1 MPSQAFKKFCKN
13 LVDVD
18 RLIQVHVYL
27 KTGGKGKQGLGHLTR
42 SGVVMLCAAWEIY
55 IESLIEE
62 SIEVLLA
69 HVDSPKSLPLT
80 VQKELSKAVKTAKH
94 ELKPLD
100 LAGDGWRLVYTQRA
114 KVLLSGFNTPK
125 TGPIETLFKKL
136 IGYKVISEDFSED
149 LAAQVDDFVKA
160 RGEIA
165 HKGREAK
172 YIRINQLKQYRKI
185 TLSAV
190 KEIDNATRYFL
201 NSFLNL
207 SHNSPWYPIGD
218 DHEAEANCG
227 ETWSEQTRV
236 VVVDVATLEE
246 EETEIAQAQT

>member
-18 RLIQVHVYL
+18 RLIQAHIFL

-42 SGVVMLCAAWEIY
+42 SGVVMLCATWEIY

-62 SIEVLLA
+62 AIEVLLA

-80 VQKELSKAVKTAKH
+80 VQKELSKAVKSAEH
-94 ELKPLD
+94 ELRPLD

-125 TGPIETLFKKL
+125 TGPIETLFERL
-136 IGYKVISEDFSED
+136 VGYKVISEAFSED
-149 LAAQVDDFVKA
+149 LVAQVDEFVRA

-165 HKGREAK
+165 HRGREAR
-172 YIRINQLKQYRKI
+172 YIRINQLKQYRRI
-185 TLSAV
+185 SLSAV
-190 KEIDNATRYFL
+190 KEIDNGIRHFL

-207 SHNSPWYPIGD
+207 GHNRPWYPIGD
-218 DHEAEANCG
+218 DYEIEANCG
-227 ETWSEQTRV
+227 EAWSEQTRV
-236 VVVDVATLEE
+236 VVVDVATLEQ
-246 EETEIAQAQT
+246 EETEIAVQT